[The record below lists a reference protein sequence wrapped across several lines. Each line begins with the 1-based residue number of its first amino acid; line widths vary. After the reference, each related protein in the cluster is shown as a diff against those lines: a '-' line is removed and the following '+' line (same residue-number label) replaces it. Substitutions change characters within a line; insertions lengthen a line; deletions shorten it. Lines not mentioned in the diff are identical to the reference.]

1 MRHEIYPS
9 SIASFLFLIYIY
21 IQGVPKLLIVLQRL
35 LTQSFYVLSAWNFKL
50 KIFKHIQIRGKKY
63 FALLFLKMRKICFFL
78 NVLNFQLLDICREW
92 LSKRLWISFHFTI
105 CTSDIMPLLSP
116 FSMEQQRWIILRYG
130 VCPSVKTIR
139 REFRQKFDVPPFDV
153 PGELAFYRI
162 IKRFNTT
169 NSTVPKSKKED
180 GGGRPMTG
188 RIQHS
193 SQNSRPTRE
202 LDSFK

>member
-1 MRHEIYPS
+1 M
-9 SIASFLFLIYIY
+9 
-21 IQGVPKLLIVLQRL
+21 Q
-35 LTQSFYVLSAWNFKL
+35 
-50 KIFKHIQIRGKKY
+50 
-63 FALLFLKMRKICFFL
+63 
-78 NVLNFQLLDICREW
+78 NFQLLDICREW

-153 PGELAFYRI
+153 PGELAFYKI

-188 RIQHS
+188 RSPENIDTIRQS
-193 SQNSRPTRE
+193 ITQAGDQSIRVLSVKNDIPPTTVQRI
-202 LDSFK
+202 LLVIHVVAYAL